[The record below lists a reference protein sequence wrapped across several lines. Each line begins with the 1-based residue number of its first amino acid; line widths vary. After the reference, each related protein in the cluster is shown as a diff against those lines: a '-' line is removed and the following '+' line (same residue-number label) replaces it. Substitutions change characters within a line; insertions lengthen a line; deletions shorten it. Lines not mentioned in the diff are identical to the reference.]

1 MLAKPPEPLEL
12 TDRIKKGA
20 NWKKLVSQWNIYE
33 VASGIDPKKCP
44 SSTAAFRNV
53 IGEEAL
59 DMYETLEWDADGYE
73 NDLKKIIE
81 KFADRGE
88 PQ

>member
-1 MLAKPPEPLEL
+1 
-12 TDRIKKGA
+12 
-20 NWKKLVSQWNIYE
+20 
-33 VASGIDPKKCP
+33 
-44 SSTAAFRNV
+44 
-53 IGEEAL
+53 
-59 DMYETLEWDADGYE
+59 MYETLEWDADGYE